1 MFRVYISNKRP
12 SKAFKEIISLLI
24 NFYIPNFFNVKQNSH
39 CRQGA
44 INLFRMMELSRDLVT
59 GSKRTVE
66 RVLQDN
72 SYWAHPENI
81 LIAMLGDEREVV
93 RRRAVLCIR

>member
-1 MFRVYISNKRP
+1 M
-12 SKAFKEIISLLI
+12 I
-24 NFYIPNFFNVKQNSH
+24 NFYIPTYFNVKQNSD
-39 CRQGA
+39 CQQGA
-44 INLFRMMELSRDLVT
+44 INLFKMMELSRDLVT

-81 LIAMLGDEREVV
+81 LIAMLGDDREVV